1 MTDSTSNKTWGAF
14 TPVMPSFI
22 RLVAGVIVLVIVE
35 AVVLGFPGISN
46 PITGSTI
53 SVANIVVFMLG
64 LIVCLIILK
73 FGTQLADTVSDT
85 YKNYRTWT
93 PLLAYFFQ
101 IVAIGI
107 LYSVTSG
114 IAQPYF
120 IAQPWAYPLIFLL
133 IALIPT
139 IKVVVNMV
147 HALEGPGSTKHGQN
161 NQN

>member
-1 MTDSTSNKTWGAF
+1 M
-14 TPVMPSFI
+14 V
-22 RLVAGVIVLVIVE
+22 
-35 AVVLGFPGISN
+35 
-46 PITGSTI
+46 
-53 SVANIVVFMLG
+53 G

-73 FGTQLADTVSDT
+73 CGTQLAHTVSDT

-107 LYSVTSG
+107 LYSVTNG

-120 IAQPWAYPLIFLL
+120 TAQVWAYPLIFLL

-139 IKVVVNMV
+139 IKVVVYMV
-147 HALEGPGSTKHGQN
+147 HALEGTGATNTGQY
-161 NQN
+161 

>member
-1 MTDSTSNKTWGAF
+1 
-14 TPVMPSFI
+14 MPSFI

-46 PITGSTI
+46 PITGTSTI

-64 LIVCLIILK
+64 LIVCFILLK

-107 LYSVTSG
+107 LYSVTNG
-114 IAQPYF
+114 IAQHYF
-120 IAQPWAYPLIFLL
+120 TAQQWAYPLIFLL

-147 HALEGPGSTKHGQN
+147 HALEGTGTTKHSQN
-161 NQN
+161 